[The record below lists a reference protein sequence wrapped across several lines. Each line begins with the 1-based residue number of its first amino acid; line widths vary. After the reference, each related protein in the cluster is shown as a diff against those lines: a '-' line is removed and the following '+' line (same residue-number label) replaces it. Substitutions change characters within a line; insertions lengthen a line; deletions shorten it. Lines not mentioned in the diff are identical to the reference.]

1 MTNTA
6 ATESALPAIISFFL
20 LWFLIWMAYGTKIES
35 LAERLVEVQ
44 MFAAKQESRC
54 RCRCR

>member
-44 MFAAKQESRC
+44 MFAAKQDSRC
-54 RCRCR
+54 R